1 LGTADKVKSKLD
13 KDVLNIIR
21 TSMRN
26 NMDLTHIADNK
37 ANVLLSLNALM
48 ITFLVPYILTNFEFV
63 LENGLG
69 IPLLL
74 LLATSLITI
83 YISVLVLIPRGITHS
98 KTRYKAPIKGSPFF
112 FGSFQNLT
120 KDEYMEYIDESI
132 VDKAHIGNFV
142 KEDLYYVGMV
152 LARKMKLI
160 RLAFRIFLVGFLV
173 AIISATAVMIFHTL
187 SI

>member
-1 LGTADKVKSKLD
+1 MGAPDKVKSKLD

-48 ITFLVPYILTNFEFV
+48 ITFLVPYILSNFDFV

-69 IPLLL
+69 ISLLL
-74 LLATSLITI
+74 LLVTSLITV
-83 YISVLVLIPRGITHS
+83 YISVLVLIPRGITHT
-98 KTRYKAPIKGSPFF
+98 KTKYKAPIKGSPFF

-120 KDEYMEYIDESI
+120 KEEYLEYIDESI
-132 VDKAHIGNFV
+132 VNKVHISNFV

-160 RLAFRIFLVGFLV
+160 RLAFRIFLAGFLIAV
-173 AIISATAVMIFHTL
+173 ISATAVMIFYTP
-187 SI
+187 ST